1 MILCWLDLIFQF
13 GLVVD
18 DIQLSSWQWPVYKKL
33 YPVWPPFVTTAA
45 CTLPSGC
52 WCPPLTSVS
61 AQTAEHNVSLGDTC
75 PASSGATAEAPDY
88 SDLE

>member
-1 MILCWLDLIFQF
+1 MILSWLDLIFQF
-13 GLVVD
+13 GLVAD
-18 DIQLSSWQWPVYKKL
+18 DIQLSSSQWPVYKKL

-45 CTLPSGC
+45 YTLPSGY

-61 AQTAEHNVSLGDTC
+61 APTAEHHVSPGDTC
-75 PASSGATAEAPDY
+75 PASSGATAEAPDH

>member
-1 MILCWLDLIFQF
+1 MILSWLDLIFQF
-13 GLVVD
+13 GLVAD
-18 DIQLSSWQWPVYKKL
+18 DIQLSSSQWPVYKKL

-45 CTLPSGC
+45 YTLPSGY

-75 PASSGATAEAPDY
+75 PVVQRCHSRGPRS
-88 SDLE
+88 